1 MTTTATQYLLSL
13 LSARCA
19 FILVTAMMA
28 LAACGES
35 STAPRQSSIDRVGAA
50 RVVPAVTDARI
61 RITLGIDNTVV
72 RDRLRHDLTEL
83 EAAMTNG
90 DGDKA
95 RFHLR
100 VIGTVTAD
108 YRAQQGATT
117 TDDAEISAVE
127 LMMIAVTRAING
139 SP

>member
-1 MTTTATQYLLSL
+1 MTTTATQFQLL
-13 LSARCA
+13 LSASRA
-19 FILVTAMMA
+19 FILVTAMLA

-35 STAPRQSSIDRVGAA
+35 ATAPRQSSIDRVAAA

-61 RITLGIDNTVV
+61 RLALGIENAAV

-83 EAAMTNG
+83 ESALTNG

-100 VIGTVTAD
+100 VIGTVTSD
-108 YRAQQGATT
+108 YRTQLGSIT
-117 TDDAEISAVE
+117 TDDAEISAIE
-127 LMMIAVTRAING
+127 LMMVAVSSAIDG
-139 SP
+139 GP

>member
-1 MTTTATQYLLSL
+1 MTTTATQSLLSL
-13 LSARCA
+13 LSASRA

-35 STAPRQSSIDRVGAA
+35 ATGPSQSSIDRVAAA

-61 RITLGIDNTVV
+61 RIALGIDNAVV
-72 RDRLRHDLTEL
+72 RDRLRHDLMEL
-83 EAAMTNG
+83 EAALTNG

-100 VIGTVTAD
+100 VIGTVTSD
-108 YRAQQGATT
+108 YRVQQGATT
-117 TDDAEISAVE
+117 TDAAEVSAIE
-127 LMMIAVTRAING
+127 LMMLAVTKAING
-139 SP
+139 GS

>member
-1 MTTTATQYLLSL
+1 MTTTATQFPL
-13 LSARCA
+13 LSATRA

-35 STAPRQSSIDRVGAA
+35 VTAPSQSSIDRVAAA

-61 RITLGIDNTVV
+61 RIVLGIENTVV
-72 RDRLRHDLTEL
+72 RERMHHDLMAL
-83 EAAMTNG
+83 ESALSNG

-100 VIGTVTAD
+100 VIGTVTSD
-108 YRAQQGATT
+108 YRAQQGSMT
-117 TDDAEISAVE
+117 TDGAELSAIE
-127 LMMIAVTRAING
+127 LMMIAVTKALDG
-139 SP
+139 TP

>member
-1 MTTTATQYLLSL
+1 MTPTAKQFQSL
-13 LSARCA
+13 LSASRA

-35 STAPRQSSIDRVGAA
+35 VMAPSQSSLDRAAAA

-61 RITLGIDNTVV
+61 RITLGIENVVV
-72 RDRLRHDLTEL
+72 RERMYHDLAEL
-83 EAAMTNG
+83 ESALLNG

-100 VIGTVTAD
+100 VLGTVTAD
-108 YRAQQGATT
+108 YKTQQGSVR
-117 TDDAEISAVE
+117 TDGAEVSAIE
-127 LMMIAVTRAING
+127 LMMIAVTKAING
-139 SP
+139 NP

>member
-1 MTTTATQYLLSL
+1 MTTTATQSFLNL
-13 LSARCA
+13 LSACRA
-19 FILVTAMMA
+19 IILVTAMMA

-35 STAPRQSSIDRVGAA
+35 ATGPGPSSIDRVAAA

-61 RITLGIDNTVV
+61 RVALGIENSVV
-72 RDRLRHDLTEL
+72 RDRVRHDLTEL
-83 EAAMTNG
+83 EAALQNG

-100 VIGTVTAD
+100 VISTVTSD

-117 TDDAEISAVE
+117 TDGAEICAID
-127 LMMIAVTRAING
+127 LMMIAVTKAING
-139 SP
+139 TP